1 MTPTPPSAATSSSGH
16 SPEEQFRVV
25 RRRNRVPLSCYPCRT
40 RKLKCNRGAP
50 SCENCVKRG
59 DTQACVYAT
68 PSNRR
73 KSQNSAKGNASPDD
87 MQNRIDRLEGLVLS
101 LMHGGA
107 NIDPSTAAAAA
118 EATSSRGAPVV
129 ALSNA
134 DSSPPAL
141 PDRDDDGEMKD
152 EDDEGSSD
160 VDENLAES
168 LGVLKVDVDQGKSMY
183 MGQEHWHTLL
193 ADVAEVKN
201 FYALHKKDLENRY
214 HRVRSSKPQTAQS
227 SPIFLLSAPP
237 ATEVE
242 LRAELPAKTAITT
255 LVSRY
260 FNSLDTAA
268 SIIHG
273 PTFQQQLRA
282 HWQDPSKSSI
292 MWIGLLYSM
301 LCLAM
306 LSYHKVGDE
315 PLEWRGR
322 SLDLAAEY
330 RLRTVQCL
338 VEADYTKPVEYTVET
353 MILHLFG
360 EYSSRWDADLSLWL
374 ITGIITRI
382 AYRMGYHRDAEWFPS
397 ISPFKGEMRRRT
409 WALLRMADIMF
420 SYQVRLWNAVFIA
433 TAGELITFQVS
444 LPTMIYEHDTDTK
457 LPHNIFDE
465 EFGMNTKVLP
475 SSRPVTEPTPIAY
488 MIGKSRLS
496 FQFGNILQTVTRVGK
511 HVPYDEIREHDR
523 KLREIMS
530 ELPPH
535 LKLQPLDGSHD
546 PVTLIIARYSLD
558 LLFQKVMCM
567 LHRKHMNRARQ
578 NPRYEYSRR
587 EAIKASLESLG
598 HLRSI
603 HRECQP
609 NGRLRTMKWFVA
621 STSRD
626 ALLPTML
633 VVLELRHDHTVNA
646 TNGRHGSRAACFWT
660 PEERCEML
668 KTLEDIRD
676 IWSSLSQE
684 SVEAFKA
691 WNILRVILE
700 KIKDPEPPP
709 SDTGEIPN
717 QTESQFGNFG
727 SIDMQPGHTAA
738 MTLGMLSGGMT
749 PNGSFQS
756 PGGTAYPNLDL
767 GMNMGLPMIPEFQ
780 QDTGPVNNAASPF
793 SMFTNLGNGSNI
805 PLDQN
810 FDWDVL
816 DNYAQTANWSSD
828 QAFGFFTGNPEQ
840 QSQQES
846 TPEESFPFMNTS
858 TPGS

>member
-59 DTQACVYAT
+59 DTQSCVYAT
-68 PSNRR
+68 PSSRR
-73 KSQNSAKGNASPDD
+73 KNQNSAGANATPDD

-118 EATSSRGAPVV
+118 EATASRNAPIS

-134 DSSPPAL
+134 DSSPSL
-141 PDRDDDGEMKD
+141 RLDRDDDGEMKD
-152 EDDEGSSD
+152 DGEDAGSD

-183 MGQEHWHTLL
+183 IGQEHWHTLL
-193 ADVAEVKN
+193 ADVTEVKN
-201 FYALHKKDLENRY
+201 FYASHKKDLENSYR
-214 HRVRSSKPQTAQS
+214 RVMSSKPPTARN
-227 SPIFLLSAPP
+227 SPIFLLSAPI
-237 ATEVE
+237 ASEVE

-282 HWQDPSKSSI
+282 HWQDPSKTSI
-292 MWIGLLYSM
+292 MWIGLLYSV

-315 PLEWRGR
+315 PPEWRGR

-353 MILHLFG
+353 MLLYLFG
-360 EYSSRWDADLSLWL
+360 EYSSRWDADLGLWL
-374 ITGIITRI
+374 ITAIITRI
-382 AYRMGYHRDAEWFPS
+382 AFRMGYHRDAEWFPS
-397 ISPFKGEMRRRT
+397 ISPFQGEMRRRT

-420 SYQVRLWNAVFIA
+420 SY
-433 TAGELITFQVS
+433 QVS

-465 EFGMNTKVLP
+465 EFGVNTKVLP
-475 SSRPVTEPTPIAY
+475 PSRPVTEPTPIAY
-488 MIGKSRLS
+488 MIGKSKLS
-496 FQFGNILQTVTRVGK
+496 LQFGNILQAVTRVGK
-511 HVPYDEIREHDR
+511 LVPYDEILQHDR
-523 KLREIMS
+523 KLREIMD
-530 ELPPH
+530 EFPPH

-546 PVTLIIARYSLD
+546 PVTLIIARYNLD
-558 LLFQKVMCM
+558 LLYQKVMCM
-567 LHRKHMNRARQ
+567 LHRKHMTRARQ
-578 NPRYEYSRR
+578 NPRYAYSRR
-587 EAIKASLESLG
+587 SATEASLETLN

-603 HRECQP
+603 YRECQP
-609 NGRLRTMKWFVA
+609 TGRLRTMKWYVS

-626 ALLPTML
+626 TLLPTML
-633 VVLELRHDHTVNA
+633 VVLELRHDHETA
-646 TNGRHGSRAACFWT
+646 HAAGGRRDSRPSSFWT
-660 PEERCEML
+660 TEQREEMI
-668 KTLEDIRD
+668 KTLEDVRD
-676 IWSSLSQE
+676 IWSNLSQE

-691 WNILRVILE
+691 WNILRIMLE
-700 KIKDPEPPP
+700 KIKNPEEPLVSTAEASTQMETPFGHLDP
-709 SDTGEIPN
+709 G
-717 QTESQFGNFG
+717 
-727 SIDMQPGHTAA
+727 DMQPEHSAA
-738 MTLGMLSGGMT
+738 MTLGMLSGGLT
-749 PNGSFQS
+749 PNGSYQS
-756 PGGTAYPNLDL
+756 PGGTTYPNIDL
-767 GMNMGLPMIPEFQ
+767 GTTMSLTPIPDFQ
-780 QDTGPVNNAASPF
+780 PDIGAVNNAASPF
-793 SMFTNLGNGSNI
+793 SMFTNMGNGSNMA
-805 PLDQN
+805 LDQN

-816 DNYAQTANWSSD
+816 DNYAQTANWTD
-828 QAFGFFTGNPEQ
+828 QTSFGFFAGNPEQQAQ

-846 TPEESFPFMNTS
+846 TTDGSFSFMNPNTS
-858 TPGS
+858 GS

>member
-1 MTPTPPSAATSSSGH
+1 M
-16 SPEEQFRVV
+16 
-25 RRRNRVPLSCYPCRT
+25 PLSCYPCRT

-59 DTQACVYAT
+59 DTQSCVYAT

-73 KSQNSAKGNASPDD
+73 KSQNSVKGNASPDD

-118 EATSSRGAPVV
+118 EATSSRGATIV

-134 DSSPPAL
+134 DSSPPTRL
-141 PDRDDDGEMKD
+141 DRDDDGEMKD
-152 EDDEGSSD
+152 DEEDEGGSD

-168 LGVLKVDVDQGKSMY
+168 LGVLKVDTDQGKSMY
-183 MGQEHWHTLL
+183 IGQEHWHTLL

-201 FYALHKKDLENRY
+201 FYASHKKDIENRY
-214 HRVRSSKPQTAQS
+214 HRVMSSKPQTAQN

-237 ATEVE
+237 ATEIE

-353 MILHLFG
+353 LMLHVFG

-374 ITGIITRI
+374 ITAIITRI

-397 ISPFKGEMRRRT
+397 LSPFKGEMRRRT

-420 SYQVRLWNAVFIA
+420 SY
-433 TAGELITFQVS
+433 QVS

-465 EFGMNTKVLP
+465 EFGINTKVLP
-475 SSRPVTEPTPIAY
+475 ASRPVTEPTPIAY

-496 FQFGNILQTVTRVGK
+496 FQFGNILQSVTRVGK

-546 PVTLIIARYSLD
+546 PVTLIIARYNLD
-558 LLFQKVMCM
+558 LLYQKVMCM
-567 LHRKHMNRARQ
+567 LHRKHMARARQ

-587 EAIKASLESLG
+587 EAIKASLESLS
-598 HLRSI
+598 HLKSI
-603 HRECQP
+603 YRECQP
-609 NGRLRTMKWFVA
+609 TGRLRTMKWFVS

-626 ALLPTML
+626 TLLPTML
-633 VVLELRHDHTVNA
+633 VALELRHDHAVNT
-646 TNGRHGSRAACFWT
+646 TNGRHDSQATCFWT
-660 PEERCEML
+660 SEERQEMF
-668 KTLEDIRD
+668 KTLEDVRD

-691 WNILRVILE
+691 WNILRLILE
-700 KIKDPEPPP
+700 KIKNPEPPP
-709 SDTGEIPN
+709 PDTGEIPN
-717 QTESQFGNFG
+717 QMENQFGNFG
-727 SIDMQPGHTAA
+727 STNMQPEHTAA
-738 MTLGMLSGGMT
+738 VTLGMLSGGMT
-749 PNGSFQS
+749 PNGGLQS
-756 PGGTAYPNLDL
+756 PGGTTYPNLDL
-767 GMNMGLPMIPEFQ
+767 GLNMGLPMIPEFQ
-780 QDTGPVNNAASPF
+780 PDIGAVNNAASPF
-793 SMFTNLGNGSNI
+793 SMFTSLGSGGNMA
-805 PLDQN
+805 LDQN

-816 DNYAQTANWSSD
+816 DNYAQTANWSSE
-828 QAFGFFTGNPEQ
+828 QAFGFFAGNPEQ
-840 QSQQES
+840 QSQQGSS
-846 TPEESFPFMNTS
+846 TDESFTFMNTGTS
-858 TPGS
+858 GS

>member
-1 MTPTPPSAATSSSGH
+1 
-16 SPEEQFRVV
+16 
-25 RRRNRVPLSCYPCRT
+25 
-40 RKLKCNRGAP
+40 
-50 SCENCVKRG
+50 
-59 DTQACVYAT
+59 
-68 PSNRR
+68 
-73 KSQNSAKGNASPDD
+73 

-118 EATSSRGAPVV
+118 EATASRGAPI
-129 ALSNA
+129 ATLSNA
-134 DSSPPAL
+134 DSSPPTHL
-141 PDRDDDGEMKD
+141 DRDDDGEMKD
-152 EDDEGSSD
+152 DDDEGGSD

-168 LGVLKVDVDQGKSMY
+168 LGVLKVDADQGKSMY
-183 MGQEHWHTLL
+183 IGQEHWHTLL

-201 FYALHKKDLENRY
+201 FYASHKKDLENSYR
-214 HRVRSSKPQTAQS
+214 RVLSSKPQTAQN
-227 SPIFLLSAPP
+227 SPIFLLSAPL

-374 ITGIITRI
+374 ITSIITRI

-409 WALLRMADIMF
+409 WALIRMADIMF
-420 SYQVRLWNAVFIA
+420 SY
-433 TAGELITFQVS
+433 QVS

-465 EFGMNTKVLP
+465 EFGVNTKVLP
-475 SSRPVTEPTPIAY
+475 PSRPVTEPTPIAY

-496 FQFGNILQTVTRVGK
+496 FQLGNILQSVTRVGK

-530 ELPPH
+530 ECPPH

-546 PVTLIIARYSLD
+546 PVTLIIARYNID
-558 LLFQKVMCM
+558 LLYQKIMCM
-567 LHRKHMNRARQ
+567 LHKKHMSKARQ

-587 EAIKASLESLG
+587 EAIKASLESLS
-598 HLRSI
+598 HLKSI

-609 NGRLRTMKWFVA
+609 NGRLRTMKWFVS

-626 ALLPTML
+626 TLLPTML
-633 VVLELRHDHTVNA
+633 VVLELRHDHAVNV
-646 TNGRHGSRAACFWT
+646 TSGRHNSQSTCFWT
-660 PEERCEML
+660 SEERQEMF
-668 KTLEDIRD
+668 KTLEDVRD
-676 IWSSLSQE
+676 IWSNLSQE

-691 WNILRVILE
+691 WNILRIILE
-700 KIKDPEPPP
+700 KIKNPEPPP
-709 SDTGEIPN
+709 SDTGEIP
-717 QTESQFGNFG
+717 SQVETQSSNFG
-727 SIDMQPGHTAA
+727 STDMQPEHTAA

-749 PNGSFQS
+749 PSGSFQS
-756 PGGTAYPNLDL
+756 PGGTTYPNLDL
-767 GMNMGLPMIPEFQ
+767 GLNMGLPMIPEFQ
-780 QDTGPVNNAASPF
+780 PDIGAVNNAASPF
-793 SMFTNLGNGSNI
+793 SMFTNLGNGSNMA
-805 PLDQN
+805 LDQN

-828 QAFGFFTGNPEQ
+828 QAFGFFAGNPEQ
-840 QSQQES
+840 QSQQGSS
-846 TPEESFPFMNTS
+846 TDESFAFMNTGTS
-858 TPGS
+858 GS

>member
-1 MTPTPPSAATSSSGH
+1 M
-16 SPEEQFRVV
+16 
-25 RRRNRVPLSCYPCRT
+25 PLSCYPCRT

-59 DTQACVYAT
+59 DTQSCVYAT

-118 EATSSRGAPVV
+118 AEATASRGAPVV
-129 ALSNA
+129 ALSNV
-134 DSSPPAL
+134 DSTPPTH

-152 EDDEGSSD
+152 DDDEGDSD
-160 VDENLAES
+160 IDENLAES
-168 LGVLKVDVDQGKSMY
+168 LGVLKVDADQGKSMY
-183 MGQEHWHTLL
+183 IGQEHWHSLL

-201 FYALHKKDLENRY
+201 FYALHKKDLENSYR
-214 HRVRSSKPQTAQS
+214 RVMSSKPQTAQN

-242 LRAELPAKTAITT
+242 LRAELPTKTAITT

-273 PTFQQQLRA
+273 PTFQQQLRG

-338 VEADYTKPVEYTVET
+338 IEADYTRPVEYTVET

-374 ITGIITRI
+374 ITAIITRI

-409 WALLRMADIMF
+409 WALLRMADITF
-420 SYQVRLWNAVFIA
+420 SY
-433 TAGELITFQVS
+433 QVS

-465 EFGMNTKVLP
+465 EFGVNTKVLP
-475 SSRPVTEPTPIAY
+475 PSRPVTEPTPIAY
-488 MIGKSRLS
+488 MIGKARLS
-496 FQFGNILQTVTRVGK
+496 IHFGNILQTVTRVGK

-523 KLREIMS
+523 KLREIMN
-530 ELPPH
+530 EFPPH

-546 PVTLIIARYSLD
+546 PVTLIIARYNLD
-558 LLFQKVMCM
+558 LLYQKVMCM
-567 LHRKHMNRARQ
+567 LHRKHMSRARQ

-587 EAIKASLESLG
+587 EAIKASLESLS
-598 HLRSI
+598 HLKSI

-609 NGRLRTMKWFVA
+609 NGRLRTMKWFVS

-626 ALLPTML
+626 TLLPTML
-633 VVLELRHDHTVNA
+633 VAMELRHDHAVNTRSDSQA
-646 TNGRHGSRAACFWT
+646 TCFWT
-660 PEERCEML
+660 AEERQEMF
-668 KTLEDIRD
+668 KTLEDVRD
-676 IWSSLSQE
+676 IWSSLSQD

-691 WNILRVILE
+691 WNILRLILE
-700 KIKDPEPPP
+700 KIKNPEPPP
-709 SDTGEIPN
+709 PGTGEMPS
-717 QTESQFGNFG
+717 QVETQFGNFG
-727 SIDMQPGHTAA
+727 STDMQPEHTAA
-738 MTLGMLSGGMT
+738 MTLGMLSGGAT
-749 PNGSFQS
+749 PNGGLQS
-756 PGGTAYPNLDL
+756 PGGTTYPNLDL
-767 GMNMGLPMIPEFQ
+767 GFNMGLPMIPELQ
-780 QDTGPVNNAASPF
+780 PDIGAVNNAASPF
-793 SMFTNLGNGSNI
+793 SMFTNLGSGSNM

-828 QAFGFFTGNPEQ
+828 QAFGFFAGNPEQ
-840 QSQQES
+840 QSQQGSS
-846 TPEESFPFMNTS
+846 TDESFSFMNTNTS
-858 TPGS
+858 GS